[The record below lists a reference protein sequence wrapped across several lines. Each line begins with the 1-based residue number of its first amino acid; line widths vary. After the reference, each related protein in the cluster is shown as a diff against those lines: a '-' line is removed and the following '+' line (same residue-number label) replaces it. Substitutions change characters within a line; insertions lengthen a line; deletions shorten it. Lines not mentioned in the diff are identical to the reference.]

1 MSQNSDTNNKSTL
14 NQDSSNNLI
23 NDELSFMKKSSFSDF
38 EVGAKFR
45 IFDKTSNNT
54 KVAFLSH
61 LSIPTAIEVFSN
73 NVYGIL
79 SRLNV
84 SHDLNNDSQI
94 GYNLGYNKFKKMDGQ
109 FIYTIV
115 YGRSLDSFGIFFEI
129 FGDDSKNSSN
139 INFDSGIT
147 YLLDNKK
154 QLDLSIGKGINN
166 DMFFISGGII
176 EVLNNNVS
184 ILVDSSVPE
193 EKVSSALISEHIEK
207 LERNLSSE
215 NVTNKDDI
223 ELRKNDFNEVKKSLQ
238 NR

>member
-1 MSQNSDTNNKSTL
+1 MKKRFLIFLFLLFNYSLVFSQITTDRPDQTESAVVLSSGQIQIESGISIENSQSNINTL
-14 NQDSSNNLI
+14 FRIGIIDGIEIRINSNYLI

-38 EVGAKFR
+38 EVGAKFK

-61 LSIPTAIEVFSN
+61 LSIPSAIEVFSN

-84 SHDLNNDSQI
+84 SHDLNNESQI

-166 DMFFISGGII
+166 EMFFISGGI
-176 EVLNNNVS
+176 S
-184 ILVDSSVPE
+184 INID
-193 EKVSSALISEHIEK
+193 
-207 LERNLSSE
+207 
-215 NVTNKDDI
+215 
-223 ELRKNDFNEVKKSLQ
+223 
-238 NR
+238 

>member
-1 MSQNSDTNNKSTL
+1 MKKRFLIFLFLLLNCSLVFSQITTDRPDQTESAVVLSSGQIQIESGISIENSQSNINTL
-14 NQDSSNNLI
+14 FRIGIIDRIEIRINSNYLI

-38 EVGAKFR
+38 EVGVKFK

-84 SHDLNNDSQI
+84 SHDLNNESQI

-115 YGRSLDSFGIFFEI
+115 YGRSLGSFGIFFEI

-166 DMFFISGGII
+166 DMFFISGGI
-176 EVLNNNVS
+176 S
-184 ILVDSSVPE
+184 IKID
-193 EKVSSALISEHIEK
+193 
-207 LERNLSSE
+207 
-215 NVTNKDDI
+215 
-223 ELRKNDFNEVKKSLQ
+223 
-238 NR
+238 

>member
-1 MSQNSDTNNKSTL
+1 MNKRFLIFLFLLFNCSLVFSQIKTDRPDQTESAVVLSSGQIQIESGISIESSQSNINTLFKFGMTEGIEIRINSNYI
-14 NQDSSNNLI
+14 I

-38 EVGAKFR
+38 EVGAKFK

-73 NVYGIL
+73 NVYGL
-79 SRLNV
+79 LNRLIV
-84 SHDLNNDSQI
+84 SHDLNNESQI
-94 GYNLGYNKFKKMDGQ
+94 GYNLGYNKFEKMDGQ

-115 YGRSLDSFGIFFEI
+115 YGKSLDSFGIFFEI
-129 FGDDSKNSSN
+129 FGDDSKNSFN

-166 DMFFISGGII
+166 EMFFISAGI
-176 EVLNNNVS
+176 S
-184 ILVDSSVPE
+184 INID
-193 EKVSSALISEHIEK
+193 
-207 LERNLSSE
+207 
-215 NVTNKDDI
+215 
-223 ELRKNDFNEVKKSLQ
+223 
-238 NR
+238 

>member
-1 MSQNSDTNNKSTL
+1 MKKRFLIFLFLLFNYSLVFSQITTDRPDQTESAVVLSTGQIQVESGISIENSQSNINTL
-14 NQDSSNNLI
+14 FRIGIIEGIEIRINSNYLI

-45 IFDKTSNNT
+45 IFDKTSSNT

-73 NVYGIL
+73 NVYGL
-79 SRLNV
+79 MNRLNV
-84 SHDLNNDSQI
+84 SHDLNNESQI

-115 YGRSLDSFGIFFEI
+115 YGRSLGSFGIFFEI

-147 YLLDNKK
+147 YLLDNNK
-154 QLDLSIGKGINN
+154 QIDLSIGKGINN
-166 DMFFISGGII
+166 DMFFISGGI
-176 EVLNNNVS
+176 S
-184 ILVDSSVPE
+184 INID
-193 EKVSSALISEHIEK
+193 
-207 LERNLSSE
+207 
-215 NVTNKDDI
+215 
-223 ELRKNDFNEVKKSLQ
+223 
-238 NR
+238 

>member
-1 MSQNSDTNNKSTL
+1 MKKRFLIFLFLLFNCSLVFSQITTDRPDQTESAVVLSSGQIQVESGISIENSQSNINTL
-14 NQDSSNNLI
+14 FRIGIIKGIEIRINSNYLI

-38 EVGAKFR
+38 EIGAKFR

-61 LSIPTAIEVFSN
+61 LSIPSAIEVFSN
-73 NVYGIL
+73 NVYGLL

-84 SHDLNNDSQI
+84 SHDLNNESQI

-166 DMFFISGGII
+166 DMFFISGGI
-176 EVLNNNVS
+176 S
-184 ILVDSSVPE
+184 INID
-193 EKVSSALISEHIEK
+193 
-207 LERNLSSE
+207 
-215 NVTNKDDI
+215 
-223 ELRKNDFNEVKKSLQ
+223 
-238 NR
+238 

>member
-1 MSQNSDTNNKSTL
+1 MKKRFLIFLFLLFNYSLVFSQITTDRPDQTESAVVLSSGQIQIESGISIENSQSNINTL
-14 NQDSSNNLI
+14 IRIGIIDGIEIRINSNYLI

-38 EVGAKFR
+38 EVGAKFK

-84 SHDLNNDSQI
+84 SHDLNNESQI

-166 DMFFISGGII
+166 DMFFISGGI
-176 EVLNNNVS
+176 S
-184 ILVDSSVPE
+184 IKID
-193 EKVSSALISEHIEK
+193 
-207 LERNLSSE
+207 
-215 NVTNKDDI
+215 
-223 ELRKNDFNEVKKSLQ
+223 
-238 NR
+238 

>member
-1 MSQNSDTNNKSTL
+1 MKKRFLIFLFLMLNCSLVFSQITTDRPDQTESAVVLSTGQIQVESGISIENSQSNINTL
-14 NQDSSNNLI
+14 FRIGIIEGIEIRINSNYLI
-23 NDELSFMKKSSFSDF
+23 NDKLSFMKKSSFSDF

-45 IFDKTSNNT
+45 IFDKNQNNT

-61 LSIPTAIEVFSN
+61 LSIPSAIEVFSN
-73 NVYGIL
+73 NVYGLL

-84 SHDLNNDSQI
+84 SHDLNNESQI

-109 FIYTIV
+109 FIYTVV

-166 DMFFISGGII
+166 DMFFISGGI
-176 EVLNNNVS
+176 S
-184 ILVDSSVPE
+184 INID
-193 EKVSSALISEHIEK
+193 
-207 LERNLSSE
+207 
-215 NVTNKDDI
+215 
-223 ELRKNDFNEVKKSLQ
+223 
-238 NR
+238 

>member
-1 MSQNSDTNNKSTL
+1 MNKRLLIFLFLLFNCSMVVSQITTDRPDQTESAVVLSSGQIQVESGILIENSQSNINTL
-14 NQDSSNNLI
+14 FRIGIIEGIEIRINSNYLI

-54 KVAFLSH
+54 KVSFLSH
-61 LSIPTAIEVFSN
+61 LSIPSAIEVFSN

-84 SHDLNNDSQI
+84 SHDLNNESQI

-154 QLDLSIGKGINN
+154 QLDLSLGKGINN
-166 DMFFISGGII
+166 DMFYISGGI
-176 EVLNNNVS
+176 S
-184 ILVDSSVPE
+184 INID
-193 EKVSSALISEHIEK
+193 
-207 LERNLSSE
+207 
-215 NVTNKDDI
+215 
-223 ELRKNDFNEVKKSLQ
+223 
-238 NR
+238 

>member
-1 MSQNSDTNNKSTL
+1 MKKRFLIFLFLLFNCSLVFSQITTDRPDQTESAVVLSKGQIQVESGISIENSQSNINTL
-14 NQDSSNNLI
+14 FRIGIIEGIEIRINSNYLI

-61 LSIPTAIEVFSN
+61 LSIPSAIEVFSN

-84 SHDLNNDSQI
+84 SHDLNNESQI

-166 DMFFISGGII
+166 EMFFISGGI
-176 EVLNNNVS
+176 S
-184 ILVDSSVPE
+184 INID
-193 EKVSSALISEHIEK
+193 
-207 LERNLSSE
+207 
-215 NVTNKDDI
+215 
-223 ELRKNDFNEVKKSLQ
+223 
-238 NR
+238 

>member
-1 MSQNSDTNNKSTL
+1 MKNRLLIFLFLLFNSSLVFSQITTDRPDQTESAVVLSSGQIQVESGISIENSQSNINTL
-14 NQDSSNNLI
+14 FRIGIIEGIEIRINSNYLI
-23 NDELSFMKKSSFSDF
+23 NDKLSFMKKSSFSDF

-61 LSIPTAIEVFSN
+61 LSIPTAIDVFSN
-73 NVYGIL
+73 NVYGLL

-84 SHDLNNDSQI
+84 SHDLNNESQI

-129 FGDDSKNSSN
+129 FGDDSKNSFN

-166 DMFFISGGII
+166 DMFFISGGI
-176 EVLNNNVS
+176 S
-184 ILVDSSVPE
+184 INID
-193 EKVSSALISEHIEK
+193 
-207 LERNLSSE
+207 
-215 NVTNKDDI
+215 
-223 ELRKNDFNEVKKSLQ
+223 
-238 NR
+238 

>member
-1 MSQNSDTNNKSTL
+1 MKKRFLIFLFLLFNYSLVFSQITTDRPDQTESAVVLSTGQIQVESGISIENSQSNINTL
-14 NQDSSNNLI
+14 FRIGVIEGIEIRINSNYLI
-23 NDELSFMKKSSFSDF
+23 NNELSFMKKSSFSDF

-84 SHDLNNDSQI
+84 SHDLNNESQI

-166 DMFFISGGII
+166 EMFFISGGI
-176 EVLNNNVS
+176 S
-184 ILVDSSVPE
+184 INID
-193 EKVSSALISEHIEK
+193 
-207 LERNLSSE
+207 
-215 NVTNKDDI
+215 
-223 ELRKNDFNEVKKSLQ
+223 
-238 NR
+238 

>member
-1 MSQNSDTNNKSTL
+1 MKKRFLIFLFLLLNCSLVFSQITTDRPDQTESAVVLSSGQIQIESGILIENSQSNINTL
-14 NQDSSNNLI
+14 FRIGIIEGIEIRINSNYLI
-23 NDELSFMKKSSFSDF
+23 NDKLSFMKKSSFSDF

-45 IFDKTSNNT
+45 IFDKNQNNT

-73 NVYGIL
+73 NVYGL
-79 SRLNV
+79 LNRLNV
-84 SHDLNNDSQI
+84 SHDLNNESQI

-147 YLLDNKK
+147 YLLDDKK

-166 DMFFISGGII
+166 DMFFISGGI
-176 EVLNNNVS
+176 S
-184 ILVDSSVPE
+184 INID
-193 EKVSSALISEHIEK
+193 
-207 LERNLSSE
+207 
-215 NVTNKDDI
+215 
-223 ELRKNDFNEVKKSLQ
+223 
-238 NR
+238 

>member
-1 MSQNSDTNNKSTL
+1 MKKRFLIFLFLLFNCSLVFSQITTDRPDQTESAVVLSSGQIQVESGILIENSQSNINTL
-14 NQDSSNNLI
+14 FRIGIIEGIEIRINSNYLI

-45 IFDKTSNNT
+45 IFDKTSSNT

-73 NVYGIL
+73 NVYGL
-79 SRLNV
+79 MNRLNV
-84 SHDLNNDSQI
+84 SHDLNNESQI

-147 YLLDNKK
+147 YLLDNNK
-154 QLDLSIGKGINN
+154 QIDLSIGKGINN
-166 DMFFISGGII
+166 DMFFISGGI
-176 EVLNNNVS
+176 S
-184 ILVDSSVPE
+184 INID
-193 EKVSSALISEHIEK
+193 
-207 LERNLSSE
+207 
-215 NVTNKDDI
+215 
-223 ELRKNDFNEVKKSLQ
+223 
-238 NR
+238 

>member
-1 MSQNSDTNNKSTL
+1 MKKRFLIFLFLLFNYSLVFSQITTDRPDQTESAVVLSSGQIQIESGISIENSQSNINTL
-14 NQDSSNNLI
+14 FRIGIIDGIEIRINSNYLI

-84 SHDLNNDSQI
+84 SHDLNNESQI
-94 GYNLGYNKFKKMDGQ
+94 GYNLGYNKFKKIDGQ

-166 DMFFISGGII
+166 EMFFISGGI
-176 EVLNNNVS
+176 S
-184 ILVDSSVPE
+184 INID
-193 EKVSSALISEHIEK
+193 
-207 LERNLSSE
+207 
-215 NVTNKDDI
+215 
-223 ELRKNDFNEVKKSLQ
+223 
-238 NR
+238 

>member
-1 MSQNSDTNNKSTL
+1 MKKRFLTFLFLLFNCSLVFSQITTDRPSQTESAVVLSSGQIQVESGILIENSQSNINTL
-14 NQDSSNNLI
+14 FRIGIIEGIEIRINSNYLI

-84 SHDLNNDSQI
+84 SHDLNNESQI

-154 QLDLSIGKGINN
+154 QIDLSIGKGINN
-166 DMFFISGGII
+166 DMFFISGGI
-176 EVLNNNVS
+176 S
-184 ILVDSSVPE
+184 INID
-193 EKVSSALISEHIEK
+193 
-207 LERNLSSE
+207 
-215 NVTNKDDI
+215 
-223 ELRKNDFNEVKKSLQ
+223 
-238 NR
+238 

>member
-1 MSQNSDTNNKSTL
+1 MKKRFLIFLFLLFNYSLVFSQITTDRPDQTESAVVLSTGQIQVESGISIENSQSNINTL
-14 NQDSSNNLI
+14 FRIGIIDGIEIRINSNYLI
-23 NDELSFMKKSSFSDF
+23 NDELSFMKKSSFNDF

-84 SHDLNNDSQI
+84 SHDLNNESQI
-94 GYNLGYNKFKKMDGQ
+94 GYNLGYNKFKKIDGQ

-166 DMFFISGGII
+166 EMFFISGGI
-176 EVLNNNVS
+176 S
-184 ILVDSSVPE
+184 INID
-193 EKVSSALISEHIEK
+193 
-207 LERNLSSE
+207 
-215 NVTNKDDI
+215 
-223 ELRKNDFNEVKKSLQ
+223 
-238 NR
+238 

>member
-1 MSQNSDTNNKSTL
+1 MKKRFLIFLFLLFNYSLVFSQITTDRPDQTESAVVLSTGQIQVESGISIENSQSNINTL
-14 NQDSSNNLI
+14 FRIGIVEGIEIRINSNYLI

-84 SHDLNNDSQI
+84 SHDLNNESQI

-109 FIYTIV
+109 FVYTIV

-129 FGDDSKNSSN
+129 FGDDSKN
-139 INFDSGIT
+139 
-147 YLLDNKK
+147 
-154 QLDLSIGKGINN
+154 LSLIH
-166 DMFFISGGII
+166 
-176 EVLNNNVS
+176 
-184 ILVDSSVPE
+184 
-193 EKVSSALISEHIEK
+193 ISEPT
-207 LERNLSSE
+207 RRS
-215 NVTNKDDI
+215 
-223 ELRKNDFNEVKKSLQ
+223 
-238 NR
+238 

>member
-1 MSQNSDTNNKSTL
+1 MKKRFLTFLFLLFNCSLVFSQITTDRPDQTESAVVLSSGQIQVESGILIENSQSNINTL
-14 NQDSSNNLI
+14 FRIGIIEGIEIRINSNYLI

-54 KVAFLSH
+54 KVAFRSH

-73 NVYGIL
+73 YVYGLL

-84 SHDLNNDSQI
+84 SHDLNNESQI
-94 GYNLGYNKFKKMDGQ
+94 AYNLGYNKFKKMDGQ

-147 YLLDNKK
+147 YLLDNEK

-166 DMFFISGGII
+166 DMILISGGI
-176 EVLNNNVS
+176 S
-184 ILVDSSVPE
+184 INID
-193 EKVSSALISEHIEK
+193 
-207 LERNLSSE
+207 
-215 NVTNKDDI
+215 
-223 ELRKNDFNEVKKSLQ
+223 
-238 NR
+238 

>member
-1 MSQNSDTNNKSTL
+1 MKKRFLIFLFLLFNYSLVFSQITTDRPDQTESAVVLSTGQIQVESGISIENSQSNINTL
-14 NQDSSNNLI
+14 FRIGLIEGIEIRINSNYLI

-61 LSIPTAIEVFSN
+61 LSIPSAIEVFSN

-84 SHDLNNDSQI
+84 SHDLNNESQI

-154 QLDLSIGKGINN
+154 QLDLSIGKGLNN
-166 DMFFISGGII
+166 EMFFISGGI
-176 EVLNNNVS
+176 S
-184 ILVDSSVPE
+184 INID
-193 EKVSSALISEHIEK
+193 
-207 LERNLSSE
+207 
-215 NVTNKDDI
+215 
-223 ELRKNDFNEVKKSLQ
+223 
-238 NR
+238 

>member
-1 MSQNSDTNNKSTL
+1 MKNRFLIFLFLLFNGSFVFSQITTDRPDQTESAEVLQTGQIQIESGISIEDSQSNINTLFRIGIIEGIEIRINSNY
-14 NQDSSNNLI
+14 LI

-38 EVGAKFR
+38 EVGAKFK
-45 IFDKTSNNT
+45 IFNKTPNNI

-61 LSIPTAIEVFSN
+61 LSIPTASEVFSN
-73 NVYGIL
+73 NVYGLL

-84 SHDLNNDSQI
+84 SHDLNNESQI
-94 GYNLGYNKFKKMDGQ
+94 GYNLGYNKFKKIDGQ

-166 DMFFISGGII
+166 EMFFISGGI
-176 EVLNNNVS
+176 S
-184 ILVDSSVPE
+184 INID
-193 EKVSSALISEHIEK
+193 
-207 LERNLSSE
+207 
-215 NVTNKDDI
+215 
-223 ELRKNDFNEVKKSLQ
+223 
-238 NR
+238 

>member
-1 MSQNSDTNNKSTL
+1 MNKRFLIFLFLLFNCSLVFSQIKTDRPDQTESAVVLSSGQIQIESGISIKSSQSNINTLFKFGMTEGIEIRINSNYI
-14 NQDSSNNLI
+14 I

-38 EVGAKFR
+38 EVGAKFK

-73 NVYGIL
+73 NVYGL
-79 SRLNV
+79 LNRLIV
-84 SHDLNNDSQI
+84 SHDLNNESQI
-94 GYNLGYNKFKKMDGQ
+94 GYNLGYNKFEKMDGQ

-115 YGRSLDSFGIFFEI
+115 YGKSLDSFGIFFEL
-129 FGDDSKNSSN
+129 FGDDSKNSFN

-166 DMFFISGGII
+166 EMFFISAGI
-176 EVLNNNVS
+176 S
-184 ILVDSSVPE
+184 INID
-193 EKVSSALISEHIEK
+193 
-207 LERNLSSE
+207 
-215 NVTNKDDI
+215 
-223 ELRKNDFNEVKKSLQ
+223 
-238 NR
+238 

>member
-1 MSQNSDTNNKSTL
+1 MKKRFLTFLFLLFNCSFVFSQITTDRPDQTESAVVLSSGQIQIESGISIESSQSNINTLFKFGMTEGIEIRINSNYI
-14 NQDSSNNLI
+14 I

-38 EVGAKFR
+38 EVGAKFK

-73 NVYGIL
+73 NVYGL
-79 SRLNV
+79 LNRLIV
-84 SHDLNNDSQI
+84 SHDLNNESQI
-94 GYNLGYNKFKKMDGQ
+94 GYNLGYNKFEKMDGQ

-115 YGRSLDSFGIFFEI
+115 YGKSLDSFGIFFEL
-129 FGDDSKNSSN
+129 FGDDSKNSFN

-166 DMFFISGGII
+166 EMFFISAGI
-176 EVLNNNVS
+176 S
-184 ILVDSSVPE
+184 INID
-193 EKVSSALISEHIEK
+193 
-207 LERNLSSE
+207 
-215 NVTNKDDI
+215 
-223 ELRKNDFNEVKKSLQ
+223 
-238 NR
+238 

>member
-1 MSQNSDTNNKSTL
+1 MKKRFLIFLFLLFNCSLVFSQITTDRPDQTESAVVLSSGQIQVESGISIENSQSNINTLFRIGIIEGIEIRINSTY
-14 NQDSSNNLI
+14 LI

-73 NVYGIL
+73 NVYGL
-79 SRLNV
+79 MSRLNV
-84 SHDLNNDSQI
+84 SHDLNNESQI

-129 FGDDSKNSSN
+129 FGDDSKNISN

-166 DMFFISGGII
+166 DMFFISGGI
-176 EVLNNNVS
+176 S
-184 ILVDSSVPE
+184 ISID
-193 EKVSSALISEHIEK
+193 
-207 LERNLSSE
+207 
-215 NVTNKDDI
+215 
-223 ELRKNDFNEVKKSLQ
+223 
-238 NR
+238 

>member
-1 MSQNSDTNNKSTL
+1 MKKRFLIFLFLLFNSSLVFSQITTDRPDQTESAVVLSSGQIQVESGILIENSQSNINTL
-14 NQDSSNNLI
+14 FRIGIIDGIEIRINSNYLI

-61 LSIPTAIEVFSN
+61 LSIPTAIELFSN
-73 NVYGIL
+73 NVYGLL

-84 SHDLNNDSQI
+84 SHDLNNESQI

-166 DMFFISGGII
+166 EMFFISGGI
-176 EVLNNNVS
+176 S
-184 ILVDSSVPE
+184 INID
-193 EKVSSALISEHIEK
+193 
-207 LERNLSSE
+207 
-215 NVTNKDDI
+215 
-223 ELRKNDFNEVKKSLQ
+223 
-238 NR
+238 

>member
-1 MSQNSDTNNKSTL
+1 MKKRFLIFLFLLLNCSLVFSQITTDRPDQTESAVVLSSGQIQIESGILIENSQSNINTL
-14 NQDSSNNLI
+14 FRIGIIEGIEIRINSNYLI
-23 NDELSFMKKSSFSDF
+23 NDKLSFMKKSSFSDF

-45 IFDKTSNNT
+45 IFDKNQNNT

-61 LSIPTAIEVFSN
+61 LSIPSAIEVFSN
-73 NVYGIL
+73 NVYGLL

-84 SHDLNNDSQI
+84 SHDLNNESQI

-147 YLLDNKK
+147 YLLDDKK

-166 DMFFISGGII
+166 DMFFISGGI
-176 EVLNNNVS
+176 S
-184 ILVDSSVPE
+184 INID
-193 EKVSSALISEHIEK
+193 
-207 LERNLSSE
+207 
-215 NVTNKDDI
+215 
-223 ELRKNDFNEVKKSLQ
+223 
-238 NR
+238 

>member
-1 MSQNSDTNNKSTL
+1 MKKRFLIFLFLLFNYSLVFSQITTDRPDQTESAVVLSTGQIQVESGISIENSQSNINTL
-14 NQDSSNNLI
+14 FRIGIIKGIEIRINSNYLI

-61 LSIPTAIEVFSN
+61 LSIPSAIEVFSN

-84 SHDLNNDSQI
+84 SHDLNNESQI

-166 DMFFISGGII
+166 EMFFISGGI
-176 EVLNNNVS
+176 S
-184 ILVDSSVPE
+184 INID
-193 EKVSSALISEHIEK
+193 
-207 LERNLSSE
+207 
-215 NVTNKDDI
+215 
-223 ELRKNDFNEVKKSLQ
+223 
-238 NR
+238 

>member
-1 MSQNSDTNNKSTL
+1 MKKRFLIFLFLLFNYSLVFSQITTDRPDQTESAVVLSSGQIQIESGISIENSQSNINTL
-14 NQDSSNNLI
+14 FRIGIIDGIEIRINSNYLI

-84 SHDLNNDSQI
+84 SHDLNNESQI
-94 GYNLGYNKFKKMDGQ
+94 GYNLGYNKFKKIDGQ
-109 FIYTIV
+109 FVYTIV

-166 DMFFISGGII
+166 EMFFISGGI
-176 EVLNNNVS
+176 S
-184 ILVDSSVPE
+184 INID
-193 EKVSSALISEHIEK
+193 
-207 LERNLSSE
+207 
-215 NVTNKDDI
+215 
-223 ELRKNDFNEVKKSLQ
+223 
-238 NR
+238 

>member
-1 MSQNSDTNNKSTL
+1 MKKRFLIFLFLLFNYSLVFSQITTDRPSQTESAVVLSSGQIQVESGILIENSQSNINTL
-14 NQDSSNNLI
+14 FRIGIIEGIEIRINSNYLI

-84 SHDLNNDSQI
+84 SHDLNNESQI

-166 DMFFISGGII
+166 EMFFISGGI
-176 EVLNNNVS
+176 S
-184 ILVDSSVPE
+184 INID
-193 EKVSSALISEHIEK
+193 
-207 LERNLSSE
+207 
-215 NVTNKDDI
+215 
-223 ELRKNDFNEVKKSLQ
+223 
-238 NR
+238 